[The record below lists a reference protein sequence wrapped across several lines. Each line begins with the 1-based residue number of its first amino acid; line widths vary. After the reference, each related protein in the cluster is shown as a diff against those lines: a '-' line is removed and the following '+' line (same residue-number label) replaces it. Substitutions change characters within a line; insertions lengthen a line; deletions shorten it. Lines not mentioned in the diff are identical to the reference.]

1 MQPDHEAPHH
11 HEEDAIPYNVLFL
24 LLGMSFDSLDYRT
37 LSYNGIK
44 VERPIVTHS
53 LREAG

>member
-1 MQPDHEAPHH
+1 VQPDHEAPHH